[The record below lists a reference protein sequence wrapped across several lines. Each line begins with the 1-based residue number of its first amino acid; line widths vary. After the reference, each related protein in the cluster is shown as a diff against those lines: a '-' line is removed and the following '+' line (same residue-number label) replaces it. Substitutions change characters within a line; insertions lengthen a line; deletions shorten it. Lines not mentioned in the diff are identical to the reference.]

1 MLMYVGR
8 KLASG
13 LVLFLTV
20 TLVTFALVFSNGEKS
35 VRNNLGELA
44 TDEQVARRVAELHL
58 DQPVLTQY
66 VKWLGDLLTGSLGQS
81 FNSGE
86 DVVTL
91 LRSRIPVTLSIIFLA
106 LLFTFVLSVTIG
118 VASAAKGGWIDRAL
132 QFVAGTAAA
141 LPNFLVG
148 IALMFLFA
156 IALRVFPATGY
167 VPFGD
172 NPRGWAQSLV
182 LPVAALVIHMVAS
195 SAQQFRGAMVDALKQ
210 DYIRTLRSRGLPERA
225 VVLRHALRNAATPGL
240 TILSVQTIGLL
251 GGAVLIEQ
259 IFALSGVGQF
269 TVTASLAGD
278 LPSVMGVVA
287 FGTLLV
293 LVVNIVADVLI
304 AWINP
309 KVRLS

>member
-1 MLMYVGR
+1 MYVGR
-8 KLASG
+8 KLVSG
-13 LVLFLTV
+13 LILFLTV
-20 TLVTFALVFSNGEKS
+20 TLVTFVLVFSNGEKS

-66 VKWLGDLLTGSLGQS
+66 VKWLGDLVTGSLGQS

-91 LRSRIPVTLSIIFLA
+91 LRSRIPVTLSVIFLA

-118 VASAAKGGWIDRAL
+118 VISAAKGGWIDRTL

-156 IALRVFPATGY
+156 IAFRVFPATGY

-172 NPRGWAQSLV
+172 NPRGWAESLV

-210 DYIRTLRSRGLPERA
+210 DYVRTLRSRGLPERA